1 MRAFGRPA
9 RPEPAPMPIK
19 QPQPRRHAVC
29 FLKMERVKRIELS
42 RLAWEA
48 RALPL
53 SYTRWN
59 KKIIANK
66 RTGIKQNLNFFAGRV
81 LSRFTNSTPHPR
93 QDIKCHAKSTVQ
105 NHGIGL
111 NHSPDKKAL
120 CNQLAKGK
128 KSVPRH
134 RPCPIS
140 LMHIGTLYN
149 IRFKNNLLLRLSLSP
164 KFLFYFFRKA
174 NLI

>member
-1 MRAFGRPA
+1 LDEHQAKFKFFRRAGF
-9 RPEPAPMPIK
+9 EP
-19 QPQPRRHAVC
+19 
-29 FLKMERVKRIELS
+29 FYNLS
-42 RLAWEA
+42 AA
-48 RALPL
+48 
-53 SYTRWN
+53 
-59 KKIIANK
+59 
-66 RTGIKQNLNFFAGRV
+66 
-81 LSRFTNSTPHPR
+81 PR

-105 NHGIGL
+105 NHGMGL

-120 CNQLAKGK
+120 CRQRAKGK